1 MIETNGNEKMRCSK
15 QVISLFS
22 FKREFDHT
30 REYKYFEM
38 KLKIKLPKL
47 MLFTVEHT

>member
-1 MIETNGNEKMRCSK
+1 MEMKKCAAQNKLD
-15 QVISLFS
+15 ISLFS
-22 FKREFDHT
+22 FKREFDHRNT